1 MILEIYFCS
10 IQILKVATAQTLPNY
25 KIPNRRVPQFVGRE
39 DIFSRIDNA
48 LSGGSGPH
56 IAVLQGLGGQGKSKI
71 ALEYCYRKTATRRR
85 AQFWVDATT
94 EESTKE
100 SFWAISEQIKK
111 PNDVL
116 HNIKARIDF
125 VLQFLGSWSIQWLLV
140 FDEYDDPNAFPNIAE
155 FFPQN
160 DLGAILVTSRHAD
173 SETLVFDPCYFFFQS
188 HGLGEDA
195 AMLLLIHRSQTKC

>member
-1 MILEIYFCS
+1 MILEINFCS

-25 KIPNRRVPQFVGRE
+25 KIPNRRVPQYVGRE

-140 FDEYDDPNAFPNIAE
+140 FDEYDDPNAFPNNAE
-155 FFPQN
+155 FF
-160 DLGAILVTSRHAD
+160 S
-173 SETLVFDPCYFFFQS
+173 S
-188 HGLGEDA
+188 
-195 AMLLLIHRSQTKC
+195 K